1 MAKRHHPVKKTVC
14 GCFQSVHEHVFGWTF
29 INHLILKQKWAH
41 QEWEKE
47 HKSRILS
54 ARNRILCVSL
64 RSPLWVTSNDPALQ
78 REIWWSISILWP
90 LLCIAKHS
98 TTAINFLIFSSK
110 KVIFIHEWDR
120 WRSAPDRR
128 FFISSFFIY
137 IFYFHSLLHINVNDN
152 LCIIWRMILPIES
165 SRTAKRLTQPATR
178 MGIQLIFR
186 FRCLFG
192 TLHIMSLCLS
202 APLTV
207 LSVCFSIALVRIASR
222 FTGKID
228 FAIWHSEPYQRFIK
242 YNWNTLCTCV
252 SVFTRAKWAAL
263 NFVFHHCSGL
273 AHSHHSVSHS
283 ARIQL
288 SNLTIYHLNFAYY

>member
-54 ARNRILCVSL
+54 ARNRIVCVSL

-128 FFISSFFIY
+128 FFTSSFFY

-242 YNWNTLCTCV
+242 YVIEIHCVRVWVCSRAQNERRWTLYFIIV
-252 SVFTRAKWAAL
+252 Q
-263 NFVFHHCSGL
+263 
-273 AHSHHSVSHS
+273 VSHI
-283 ARIQL
+283 RIILCHTVPEFNSQ
-288 SNLTIYHLNFAYY
+288 I